1 MTEEEMRSEWAYLS
15 GVPRI
20 EGVPVSDDDRQ
31 REDRLLAGIR
41 TYEANEDLSEYK
53 RSKGLSDER

>member
-41 TYEANEDLSEYK
+41 QYE
-53 RSKGLSDER
+53 SDEDYAAYRREKYGE